1 MLKPMINPD
10 MELLSTVA
18 IAASQ
23 RLAADPDDAEAWTEL
38 QSAIEATKDDGE
50 ELALAVEVRDAD
62 ELRRIADGWAG
73 GAELL
78 PACDRAVLK
87 RAMKAFRKTL
97 KVTRLA
103 AETRLGGGPFS
114 AGSDST
120 VVGCQPPQRYP
131 MAVWMELVRQG
142 RLATDRRGTFELP
155 PGEQ

>member
-1 MLKPMINPD
+1 MINPD

-18 IAASQ
+18 IATST
-23 RLAADPDDAEAWTEL
+23 RLAANPDDAEAWGEL
-38 QSAIEATKDDGE
+38 QSAIVATQDEGA
-50 ELALAVEVRDAD
+50 ELALAVELRDAD
-62 ELRRIADGWAG
+62 ELRRIADAWASG
-73 GAELL
+73 KLDL

-114 AGSDST
+114 AGSDSR
-120 VVGCQPPQRYP
+120 VVGCQPPPRYP

>member
-1 MLKPMINPD
+1 MINPD

-18 IAASQ
+18 IHSAQ
-23 RLAADPDDAEAWTEL
+23 RLAANPAEVEAWTDL
-38 QSAIEATKDDGE
+38 QSAIEETKDDGP
-50 ELALAVEVRDAD
+50 ELAQAVAERDAAQ
-62 ELRRIADGWAG
+62 LQALADAWMNSKRD
-73 GAELL
+73 L

-114 AGSDST
+114 AGSDSR
-120 VVGCQPPQRYP
+120 VVGCQPPPRYP
-131 MAVWMELVRQG
+131 LAVWMELVRQG

-155 PGEQ
+155 PGEE

>member
-1 MLKPMINPD
+1 MINPD

-18 IAASQ
+18 IASAA
-23 RLAADPDDAEAWTEL
+23 RLASNPDDAEAWGEL
-38 QSAIEATKDDGE
+38 QAAIAATQDD
-50 ELALAVEVRDAD
+50 
-62 ELRRIADGWAG
+62 
-73 GAELL
+73 GAELAQAVQDRDAEQLKEIAERWASGKQDL

-114 AGSDST
+114 SGSDST
-120 VVGCQPPQRYP
+120 VIGCQPPPRYP